1 MVPFLLQRIYT
12 VQEAL
17 IATINAQITLFKL
30 FLFKAEKFPK
40 FSTDLK
46 NAIIYLDVLH
56 VENKYI

>member
-1 MVPFLLQRIYT
+1 M
-12 VQEAL
+12 QEAL